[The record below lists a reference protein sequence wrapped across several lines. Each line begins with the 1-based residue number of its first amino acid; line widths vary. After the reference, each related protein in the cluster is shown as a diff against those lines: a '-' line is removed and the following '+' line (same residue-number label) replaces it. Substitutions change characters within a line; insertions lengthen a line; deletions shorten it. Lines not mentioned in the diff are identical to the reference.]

1 MASGVHTLLP
11 CLLLAIPHSPIFS
24 FKNNEQRLMFTLN
37 CKGRLLVMDKP
48 VVMGIINATPDSF
61 YSGSR
66 FEGTAAILRQAEQM
80 VTDGATILDIGGQST
95 KPGSL
100 RISADEE
107 MQRVIGPVEAM
118 HKKFPEIVI
127 SVDTFYSKVATEAI
141 AAGASII
148 NDISAG
154 KIDEMMIAAVASLQ
168 VPYILMHMQ
177 GTPDM
182 MQQHPQYENVTRE
195 VLDFFIWKVE
205 ALHNA
210 GIKDI
215 IIDPGFGFGKTIAH
229 NFELLKHLT
238 VFKML
243 NCPVLMGVSRKST
256 IYKTL
261 GITANEALNGTTVLN
276 TIGLMNGATILRVH
290 DVKEAMETIK
300 LFDAYTKA

>member
-1 MASGVHTLLP
+1 
-11 CLLLAIPHSPIFS
+11 
-24 FKNNEQRLMFTLN
+24 MFTLN

-66 FEGTAAILRQAEQM
+66 FEGTAAILRQAEQIIK
-80 VTDGATILDIGGQST
+80 DGAAILDIGGQST

-107 MQRVIGPVEAM
+107 LQRVIAPIEAV
-118 HKKFPEIVI
+118 HTNFPEIVI

-154 KIDEMMIAAVASLQ
+154 KIDEMMIATVASLQ

-177 GTPDM
+177 GTPET
-182 MQQHPQYENVTRE
+182 MQQQPQYENVTRE
-195 VLDFFIWKVE
+195 VLDFFIWKVD
-205 ALHNA
+205 ALHKA

-215 IIDPGFGFGKTIAH
+215 IIDPGFGFGKAIAH
-229 NFELLKHLT
+229 NFELLKHLP

-243 NCPVLMGVSRKST
+243 NCPVLLGVSRKSP

-261 GITANEALNGTTVLN
+261 GITSAEALNGTTVLN
-276 TIGLMNGATILRVH
+276 TIGLINGATILRVH

-300 LFDAYTKA
+300 LFDACR